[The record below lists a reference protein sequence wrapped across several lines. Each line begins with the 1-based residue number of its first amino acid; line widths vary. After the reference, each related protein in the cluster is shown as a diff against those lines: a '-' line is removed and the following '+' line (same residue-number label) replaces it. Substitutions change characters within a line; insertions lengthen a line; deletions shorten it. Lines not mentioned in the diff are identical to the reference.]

1 MSFQMDAKAI
11 LNGFQEDVQEATEK
25 AIQSVAK
32 QAVKKLKSDSPRRTG
47 KYARGWTVQTDK
59 SRLSFTAT
67 VHGKSGTYQL
77 AHLLEHGHAKRGGGR
92 VPGIEHI
99 APVEKW
105 ATDEVQ
111 KEIKQRIER

>member
-11 LNGFQEDVQEATEK
+11 LNDFQEDVQEATQK

-32 QAVKKLKSDSPRRTG
+32 QAVKKLKNESPKRTG
-47 KYARGWTVQTDK
+47 KYAKGWAVETEKGRV
-59 SRLSFTAT
+59 SFKAT
-67 VHGKSGTYQL
+67 VYGKSGTYQL
-77 AHLLEHGHAKRGGGR
+77 AHLLENGHAKRGGGR

-99 APVEKW
+99 APVEQW
-105 ATDEVQ
+105 ATNEVQ